1 VPDTLQA
8 VIGARLD
15 AIPGHLRAVVQDAA
29 VVGAAFWPGALA
41 APCGRTQAEVDAAVD
56 DLAARGVVVEEP
68 ASRLAGHRELTFG
81 HALYREVAYG
91 RLPRLARARRH
102 LAAGRWLE
110 EAAGDRATEHA
121 GAIAHH
127 FDRAVELAEEADAD
141 DVRTEAVE
149 PATRWLLVAAD
160 EAIRTDETG
169 ARGLYERALAL
180 STDGSHARAAALVG
194 SGLMGR
200 RSGTLPGREVLE
212 RYATALAI
220 ERGLGDPRA
229 IGSTLVRLASQ
240 LGALGETGR
249 AREALAEA
257 VEVLG
262 GLPPGRELARALA
275 FRAEEEMFAGRTA
288 PSLEM
293 AGRALALAHEV
304 GADDAAIIALHI
316 RGDARCSSGDP
327 GGLDDLREATALA
340 EASGSVFDVVTSM
353 TYVAEWTAAFEGPSA
368 ALERFQD
375 AVALADRRG
384 AASQGQWTKATMAW
398 ALLDAGRWHQA
409 LETADAILATGA
421 DHLDLTVFA
430 TCGAVRVAVLLL
442 TGRVHE
448 AGRPEDLVETARPTE
463 ELQALAP
470 TLVVAA
476 AVARETGRD
485 DLALAYVDEF
495 ETATRGFASEYR
507 TANLPDAVRIA
518 VASGDVDLAARLV
531 ETAEARTVR
540 DHLAVDTARAVVAAA
555 RADHEAAVAGLED
568 VIPRWHRFGQPRQE
582 AEALLGLSRSLEG
595 SDPARATA
603 AAEEGRAILDG
614 LARPPS

>member
-1 VPDTLQA
+1 
-8 VIGARLD
+8 
-15 AIPGHLRAVVQDAA
+15 VQDAA
-29 VVGAAFWPGALA
+29 VVGASFWPDALG
-41 APCGRTQAEVDAAVD
+41 APCGRTPAEVDAAVE
-56 DLAARGVVVEEP
+56 DLTARGVFVDEP
-68 ASRLAGHRELTFG
+68 TSRLAGHRELSFG

-102 LAAGRWLE
+102 LAAGGWLE
-110 EAAGDRATEHA
+110 EAAGARATDHA

-141 DVRTEAVE
+141 DVRSEALG
-149 PATRWLLVAAD
+149 PAVRWLLVAAD

-169 ARGLYERALAL
+169 SRSLYERALAL
-180 STDGSHARAAALVG
+180 SPDGTHERAAALVG

-200 RSGTLPGREVLE
+200 RSGTLAGREVLE
-212 RYATALAI
+212 RYETALAI
-220 ERGLGDPRA
+220 ERGLGDPRT

-240 LGALGETGR
+240 LGALGETAK
-249 AREALAEA
+249 ARGALAEA
-257 VEVLG
+257 VEVLEQ
-262 GLPPGRELARALA
+262 LPPGRELARAVA

-293 AGRALALAHEV
+293 ADRALALAHEV

-327 GGLDDLREATALA
+327 GGLDDLREATDLA

-368 ALERFQD
+368 SLDRFRE
-375 AVALADRRG
+375 AVDLADRRG

-398 ALLDAGRWHQA
+398 VLLEAGRWHEA
-409 LETADAILATGA
+409 LRTCDAILAAGR
-421 DHLDLTVFA
+421 DHLDLTIFA
-430 TCGAVRVAVLLL
+430 MCGTIRAAVLLL
-442 TGRVHE
+442 AGRVAE
-448 AGRPEDLVETARPTE
+448 AGAPEELVETARPTE

-476 AVARETGRD
+476 AVAQATGRD
-485 DLALAYVDEF
+485 DLARAYVEEF
-495 ETATRGFASEYR
+495 ETATRGFAPEYR
-507 TANLPDAVRIA
+507 TTNLPDAARIA
-518 VASGDVDLAARLV
+518 VAAGDIDLAARLAD
-531 ETAEARTVR
+531 TAETRTVR

-555 RADHEAAVAGLED
+555 RADHDAAASGFADVVA
-568 VIPRWHRFGQPRQE
+568 RWRAFGQPRQE
-582 AEALLGLSRSLEG
+582 AEALLGLARSLEA
-595 SDPARATA
+595 SDPARAAT

-614 LARPPS
+614 LAQPPS